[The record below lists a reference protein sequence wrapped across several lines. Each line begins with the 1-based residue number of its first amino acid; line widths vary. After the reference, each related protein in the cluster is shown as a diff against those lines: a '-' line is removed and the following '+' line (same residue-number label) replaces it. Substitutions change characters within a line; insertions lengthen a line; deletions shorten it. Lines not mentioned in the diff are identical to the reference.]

1 MKFRKVKQSFQNYHQ
16 VLCIH
21 SAEKGENSPFQRCC
35 SQEKVSCGGL
45 FVCLAGDKEKKVV
58 WFLLLET
65 EPDFI
70 YSQLLFFPYCLS
82 KMLVDPILDK
92 DITVETKHDTH

>member
-65 EPDFI
+65 EPDWSVLYIFTA
-70 YSQLLFFPYCLS
+70 SFFSLL
-82 KMLVDPILDK
+82 PIQDAGK
-92 DITVETKHDTH
+92 SNIGQRHNCGN